1 MGPEVRTSESWTRLG
16 TREIHAWHVAGTPTA
31 DGPLVALLPGLGLPA
46 YAAPA
51 VRAIAASGASC
62 VLLDLPGFGRRGTRG
77 ATPGIDAVGRVAA
90 EWIRR
95 QAGERPLVVA
105 GHSTG
110 AQAALTAA
118 LCLQDERPHAAL
130 VMAGPTFIPPH
141 RRLPSLLRSTP
152 RAYRDDSLRELKVLP
167 AIGRGRL
174 GVWSM
179 LRSGMRDAPEH
190 RIAELRL
197 GVTLTAGRSDAF
209 APRWWLELLG
219 ASASRA
225 AYARV
230 VQTAGSHNNLFTHP
244 LHIRDVVVTAL
255 GEREDGVNG

>member
-1 MGPEVRTSESWTRLG
+1 MEAEVFIRESWTRLG
-16 TREIHAWHVAGTPTA
+16 AREIHAWHATRSFQA
-31 DGPLVALLPGLGLPA
+31 DGSLVALLPGLGLPA
-46 YAAPA
+46 YAAPT
-51 VRAIAASGASC
+51 VRALAASGASC

-77 ATPGIDAVGRVAA
+77 AAPGIDAVGRVAA

-95 QAGERPLVVA
+95 QAGDRPLVVA

-118 LCLQDERPHAAL
+118 LRLQDERPHAAL

-152 RAYRDDSLRELKVLP
+152 RAYREDSLRELRVLP

-179 LRSGMRDAPEH
+179 LRSGMRDAPEQ
-190 RIAELRL
+190 RIADLRL
-197 GVTLTAGRSDAF
+197 GVTLMAGRSDAF
-209 APRWWLELLG
+209 APLWWLQLLG
-219 ASASRA
+219 TSAGRA

-230 VQTAGSHNNLFTHP
+230 VQTPGSHNNLFTHP
-244 LHIRDVVVTAL
+244 RQIRDVVVTAL
-255 GEREDGVNG
+255 GGRDDGADG